1 MAPETASKAR
11 RHQRISLPNGMSV
24 AWHGGGVQQVSR
36 VKSLNS
42 GGLSL
47 TASITRP
54 VGTSL
59 TLVFQVPGGIVQAEA
74 VVRSVSP
81 GREMGL
87 EFISMGPQARA
98 LLGDLLNRLLRYQA
112 GS

>member
-1 MAPETASKAR
+1 MTPEAASKAR
-11 RHQRISLPNGMSV
+11 RHQRISLPNGMAV
-24 AWHGGGVQQVSR
+24 AWHGGGVQQVSQ

-54 VGTSL
+54 VGTNL

-74 VVRSVSP
+74 VVRNVLP
-81 GREMGL
+81 GEEMGL
-87 EFISMGPQARA
+87 EFTTMSPQARA
-98 LLGDLLNRLLRYQA
+98 LLDQLLQRLLR
-112 GS
+112 

>member
-1 MAPETASKAR
+1 MTPETASKAR
-11 RHQRISLPNGMSV
+11 RHQRISLPNGMAV
-24 AWHGGGVQQVSR
+24 AWHGSGVQQVSQ
-36 VKSLNS
+36 VKSLCS

-74 VVRSVSP
+74 VIRNVLP
-81 GREMGL
+81 GEEMGL
-87 EFISMGPQARA
+87 EFTTMGPQARA
-98 LLGDLLNRLLRYQA
+98 LLDQLLQRLLR
-112 GS
+112 